1 MENLIFNKWIEI
13 SATLTVKLVFVEK
26 SNNSGL
32 ITIYKKDDINPVKT
46 LVVNGRKVIDK
57 SGKVLDFGDAY
68 PIATDYGKEMI
79 TKQFIKAWSLV

>member
-13 SATLTVKLVFVEK
+13 SATLTIKLVFVEK

-32 ITIYKKDDINPVKT
+32 ITIYKKDDLNPVKT

-68 PIATDYGKEMI
+68 PITTDYGKEMI
-79 TKQFIKAWSLV
+79 TKQFIKTWVEE